1 MTRTGSRA
9 YCPRK
14 LVSANGVRQAEGSK
28 LSAFCVAQK
37 GKTMEPEIAPMKV
50 IYVECEPELHGALKR
65 VAFFEDTTITA
76 LVKEAAREFLKKKG
90 VKYGI

>member
-1 MTRTGSRA
+1 
-9 YCPRK
+9 
-14 LVSANGVRQAEGSK
+14 
-28 LSAFCVAQK
+28 
-37 GKTMEPEIAPMKV
+37 MEPEIAPMKV